1 MISRPW
7 TAFLFSLACASTIA
21 WLVALLHEKNVRP
34 VQDLVAFFKKQSKA
48 GRVILGAAALSLWA
62 FASTKQGTSEVG
74 EVEGSATLDMENEEN
89 RRHGDRE
96 EWVSTNQHES
106 AQISIRDNSCQFVD
120 KAPTGGEETPRLPSS
135 NNSVFSDSNSTPGY
149 LLTHVGTNEV
159 FSFDPPDGAI
169 VCADWR
175 AFGAAEDW
183 ICLAFPDW
191 AFRFDANEVDT
202 LRVHSDGW
210 GEPLVRDN
218 AGNVATSR
226 WLAPFRASLGI
237 VPEVNWPRISTN
249 LHESVRIRDNPWTNS
264 LASLFWHCL
273 TPSNTLVL
281 TWRDALL
288 HRSPA
293 NPVSFQAEL
302 FPDGRLVCR
311 YDLSRLVSESVTNAT
326 VGASLTGRAWM
337 TNAISAS
344 VTSLHFHPLDEN
356 DRLDSDADS
365 DGLLTAD
372 EIFVHG
378 TDPHRADSDADGL
391 SDPDELVAG
400 TDPRNP
406 DTDGDGLLDGEEVSL
421 GTGPLSADGDADG
434 LSDFAEVRVHGTN
447 PNRADTD
454 GDGIPDA
461 DEVAGTTNPVRADT
475 DGDGLDDAAELR
487 LGTSPGNP
495 DTDGDGAPDG
505 WEVEAGS
512 DPFVADTD
520 GDGLSDGL
528 EWTLGSSPLLA
539 DSDGDG
545 LGDFDE
551 LSTLGTSPARAD
563 TDGDGLDDPTELRLG
578 TNPCVADTDGD
589 GLNDGGEIALGTD
602 PLNPD
607 TDGDGLEDGMEIEAG
622 ASPFKED
629 ADGDGMPDAWEVRH
643 GLAPAS
649 RSDASADA
657 DRDGLSNLREFQLGT
672 SPLLPDTDGDGRS
685 DSAEFNY
692 GTSPVL
698 SDTDGDG
705 LDDGDEYRRGT
716 SGMNPDTD
724 GDGLPDGWEVRF
736 GLDPKDRNGLHGA
749 SGDPDGD
756 GLSNAEEHARG
767 THSRLSDTD
776 GDGIDDGEEVGCL
789 RRKYLRDAAWAST
802 TNGWTA
808 VEAQPVAG
816 GRAFRFEADD
826 GLCIGSEQ
834 VRNVICQWNGIVLVE
849 TDRLTLSGPVEASP
863 QDLSGGFV
871 SSAALTVAPC
881 WTEGVADA
889 AVPSVAIFRRG
900 TDGCVRY
907 AIQYAGLAS
916 GTNAASFQAT
926 LVFTNG
932 AYWATEVVYGAD
944 VPGGLRGVGGGW
956 ASVGVQDAVQGRRWS
971 AGFGQYVAV
980 PSSRQALQFISGT
993 GTNPTT
999 AEDAVDSDGDGLPDT
1014 LERQIGTDPFEPDTD
1029 GDGLHDGWEH
1039 SHGFDPKAQNGEDGD
1054 SRNDADADPDGD
1066 GLTNG
1071 EEADWGT
1078 DPHNDDTD
1086 GDGVPDGVEV
1096 EQSSDPADATD
1107 GGRPASRVPVAFTFG
1122 DPSGSHS
1129 EKYRLVVK
1137 PSRKPDGQKP
1147 ASVEEPR
1154 SFEWVNA
1161 EYGACETK
1169 TAMLLRGWTYEVRM
1183 FHAGTDIEDGSPDY
1197 DYSLSCLPP
1206 SCVGVVTNDPQRLF
1220 GSNGNSGESFEA
1232 EGKVAEIL
1240 VLDGC
1245 LVGDYDRRD
1254 GFTDYDLSRV
1264 YRNRPLRHWIND
1276 DDDDGDTN
1284 EGDGDIPGLS
1294 DPTFLDAARLALG
1307 VGREPDYFNGRVDGR
1322 CDILDFTPVWIDM
1335 GRALRQLTT
1344 LFKGSRATDY
1354 ALTLSQPEGAVNVV
1368 WTSLSTNNASRF
1380 LSMDVTG
1387 CGESLDERLEA
1398 ARTVRLTK
1406 EETRLPD
1413 AFVEKMREDRANGV
1427 FLFEGRALENGNC
1440 LGTKFITLR
1449 CYRKPCTPGDGSH
1462 LFELK
1467 LPVSISPVEDM
1478 FRWVDERWVCG
1489 DTNGIPTRLGS
1500 PWNNPDSECDG
1511 THYVFVHGYNVSAQ
1525 SARGWAAE
1533 MFKRLRQSG
1542 SQAMFTAVDWYGNDS
1557 QLPWFIPKLGEESPN
1572 YYVNV
1577 EHAFDTAWQF
1587 AQDFNGNLHL
1597 PGRKIVL
1604 AHSLGNVLASSAAK
1618 DFDLQYGRYY
1628 MLNAA
1633 VPMEA
1638 YDSNAFTNAMIDCDW
1653 RALTNRVHSTDW
1665 WRLFAPSDGRQLL
1678 TWRGRFDGIKN
1689 AVNCY
1694 SPGEDTLGNITDNHG
1709 AIASMWNKNFWAAQE
1724 LNKGTKKLKTLPE
1737 SWGHAEGGWGFNPQ
1751 LGTFDVVMGTPTAWL
1766 PRRAA
1771 RRTDEELIR
1780 NPIFRPFDEA
1790 WLCSTGNVCSNA
1802 VRAVRARILADGIP
1816 ATSFAAGAN
1825 ELKSGVVRDNINYT
1839 SPAYLENG
1847 YPRGNEKWRHSSLKQ
1862 FAYYFAFR
1870 FFEKIVEDEER
1881 SYEP

>member
-495 DTDGDGAPDG
+495 DTDGDG
-505 WEVEAGS
+505 
-512 DPFVADTD
+512 
-520 GDGLSDGL
+520 
-528 EWTLGSSPLLA
+528 
-539 DSDGDG
+539 
-545 LGDFDE
+545 
-551 LSTLGTSPARAD
+551 
-563 TDGDGLDDPTELRLG
+563 
-578 TNPCVADTDGD
+578 
-589 GLNDGGEIALGTD
+589 
-602 PLNPD
+602 
-607 TDGDGLEDGMEIEAG
+607 
-622 ASPFKED
+622 
-629 ADGDGMPDAWEVRH
+629 
-643 GLAPAS
+643 
-649 RSDASADA
+649 
-657 DRDGLSNLREFQLGT
+657 
-672 SPLLPDTDGDGRS
+672 
-685 DSAEFNY
+685 
-692 GTSPVL
+692 
-698 SDTDGDG
+698 
-705 LDDGDEYRRGT
+705 
-716 SGMNPDTD
+716 
-724 GDGLPDGWEVRF
+724 
-736 GLDPKDRNGLHGA
+736 
-749 SGDPDGD
+749 
-756 GLSNAEEHARG
+756 
-767 THSRLSDTD
+767 
-776 GDGIDDGEEVGCL
+776 
-789 RRKYLRDAAWAST
+789 
-802 TNGWTA
+802 
-808 VEAQPVAG
+808 
-816 GRAFRFEADD
+816 
-826 GLCIGSEQ
+826 
-834 VRNVICQWNGIVLVE
+834 
-849 TDRLTLSGPVEASP
+849 
-863 QDLSGGFV
+863 
-871 SSAALTVAPC
+871 
-881 WTEGVADA
+881 
-889 AVPSVAIFRRG
+889 
-900 TDGCVRY
+900 
-907 AIQYAGLAS
+907 
-916 GTNAASFQAT
+916 
-926 LVFTNG
+926 
-932 AYWATEVVYGAD
+932 
-944 VPGGLRGVGGGW
+944 
-956 ASVGVQDAVQGRRWS
+956 
-971 AGFGQYVAV
+971 
-980 PSSRQALQFISGT
+980 
-993 GTNPTT
+993 
-999 AEDAVDSDGDGLPDT
+999 
-1014 LERQIGTDPFEPDTD
+1014 
-1029 GDGLHDGWEH
+1029 
-1039 SHGFDPKAQNGEDGD
+1039 
-1054 SRNDADADPDGD
+1054 
-1066 GLTNG
+1066 
-1071 EEADWGT
+1071 
-1078 DPHNDDTD
+1078 
-1086 GDGVPDGVEV
+1086 VPDGVEV

-1294 DPTFLDAARLALG
+1294 DPTFLDASRLALG